1 MLLLAL
7 KTVDN
12 SVDIFFLSLYLI
24 PKSFDI
30 FGSNM
35 AVFQFR
41 SQFWG
46 YKTLWLHVIHEQNIL
61 QSNNGIF
68 FITCQYCTPTL
79 DI

>member
-35 AVFQFR
+35 AVF
-41 SQFWG
+41 
-46 YKTLWLHVIHEQNIL
+46 
-61 QSNNGIF
+61 
-68 FITCQYCTPTL
+68 
-79 DI
+79 

>member
-12 SVDIFFLSLYLI
+12 SVDIIHYILSLYLI

-41 SQFWG
+41 SQF
-46 YKTLWLHVIHEQNIL
+46 
-61 QSNNGIF
+61 
-68 FITCQYCTPTL
+68 
-79 DI
+79 